1 MASEKMTYESA
12 FEELNTIVSA
22 IEDDSIT
29 VDELASKVERA
40 ASLIKFCSDKLRST
54 EQAVDKIIRQM
65 DDPGPKSDESKS
77 DLPF

>member
-29 VDELASKVERA
+29 VDELAAKVERA

-54 EQAVDKIIRQM
+54 EKAVDKIIRQM
-65 DDPGPKSDESKS
+65 DDPGPSDDETKS